1 LFTTAFT
8 FIQCDNKNDVDDR
21 ENKDPQLLVGLSSAT
36 DEPPQAMDG
45 LEAMAM
51 PQKKS
56 VLPNNSSR
64 VLTTTKTGHDEPFMG
79 DEPLLCGPDANERW
93 KTAPRDP
100 SIQKAWREKWIII
113 TMDDGVEVDLRQRQL
128 GDEGATA
135 VASALTHNSTLQLLW
150 LSTNRIGNEG
160 ATALAN
166 ALTHNSTLEL
176 LCLGHNTIGDEGA
189 TALANAL
196 THNSRLQE
204 LYLGH
209 NTIGDEGATALAN
222 ALTHNSTLKLL
233 TLALNTIGDEGA
245 TALLDCFKG
254 ISPLQERWQLLS
266 NSKNGYDGMVVLNA
280 CIEALEKSLKFN
292 VTLTSLVLGG
302 NTNISQALVVE
313 IDSVL
318 SQENLEKRRQEKALL
333 ALLLTG

>member
-1 LFTTAFT
+1 MFTTAFT

-21 ENKDPQLLVGLSSAT
+21 ENNDPQLLVGLSSAT

-64 VLTTTKTGHDEPFMG
+64 VLTTTKTGHEDEPFMG
-79 DEPLLCGPDANERW
+79 DDHLLGGPDANGWW

-135 VASALTHNSTLQLLW
+135 VASALTHNSTLQLLS
-150 LSTNRIGNEG
+150 LST
-160 ATALAN
+160 
-166 ALTHNSTLEL
+166 
-176 LCLGHNTIGDEGA
+176 
-189 TALANAL
+189 
-196 THNSRLQE
+196 
-204 LYLGH
+204 
-209 NTIGDEGATALAN
+209 
-222 ALTHNSTLKLL
+222 
-233 TLALNTIGDEGA
+233 NTIGDEGA

-292 VTLTSLVLGG
+292 VTLLSLSLGG

-333 ALLLTG
+333 AQLLTGR